1 MNKKLS
7 FNHNYPYYQDFLM
20 KQILLNF
27 VMNSNGNEI
36 HKIFVIDNLLHEYKS
51 NKANL
56 MSTIFFIS
64 AYLFGFNGDKHIIEE
79 YSDLSNSKSD
89 FNVRNIIENI
99 DCVLNSDNIEDISEN
114 VLKKYIKLMKFI
126 CKEFIA
132 EIDEKKQLV
141 EKKVFKSDVIVQ
153 KSSLLELKLN
163 NTDFIIKNMN
173 EFKSNI
179 KKIEK
184 KVKQNKLEK
193 NEK

>member
-141 EKKVFKSDVIVQ
+141 EKKVFKSDVIVV
-153 KSSLLELKLN
+153 KL
-163 NTDFIIKNMN
+163 DPPSV
-173 EFKSNI
+173 ER
-179 KKIEK
+179 KKP
-184 KVKQNKLEK
+184 VLFTA
-193 NEK
+193 

>member
-126 CKEFIA
+126 CKEFIT

-141 EKKVFKSDVIVQ
+141 EKKVFKSDVIIQ

>member
-1 MNKKLS
+1 MNKELK
-7 FNHNYPYYQDFLM
+7 FNHNYPYYQNFLM

-27 VMNSNGNEI
+27 VMNSNGNET
-36 HKIFVIDNLLHEYKS
+36 HKIFVIDNILHEYNS
-51 NKANL
+51 NKENL

-79 YSDLSNSKSD
+79 YSNLSNSKSD

-99 DCVLNSDNIEDISEN
+99 DCVLSSDNIEDISEN

-126 CKEFIA
+126 CKEFIT

-141 EKKVFKSDVIVQ
+141 EKKVFKSDVIIQ

-173 EFKSNI
+173 DFKSNI

>member
-1 MNKKLS
+1 M
-7 FNHNYPYYQDFLM
+7 
-20 KQILLNF
+20 
-27 VMNSNGNEI
+27 
-36 HKIFVIDNLLHEYKS
+36 
-51 NKANL
+51 
-56 MSTIFFIS
+56 
-64 AYLFGFNGDKHIIEE
+64 
-79 YSDLSNSKSD
+79 SNSKSD

-99 DCVLNSDNIEDISEN
+99 DCVLSSDNIEDISEN

-126 CKEFIA
+126 CKEFIT

-141 EKKVFKSDVIVQ
+141 EKKVFKSDVIIQ

-173 EFKSNI
+173 DFKSNI

-193 NEK
+193 NKK

>member
-1 MNKKLS
+1 MNKELS

-126 CKEFIA
+126 CKEFIT
-132 EIDEKKQLV
+132 EVDEKKQLV
-141 EKKVFKSDVIVQ
+141 EKNVFKSDVIVQ

-173 EFKSNI
+173 DFKSNI

>member
-126 CKEFIA
+126 CKEFIT
-132 EIDEKKQLV
+132 EVDEKKQLV
-141 EKKVFKSDVIVQ
+141 EKNVFKSDVIVQ

-173 EFKSNI
+173 DFKSNI

>member
-64 AYLFGFNGDKHIIEE
+64 AYLFGVNGDKHIIEE

-89 FNVRNIIENI
+89 FNVSTKFFIFYVFKIITYIQKNITHLIENQI
-99 DCVLNSDNIEDISEN
+99 
-114 VLKKYIKLMKFI
+114 MKRCF
-126 CKEFIA
+126 
-132 EIDEKKQLV
+132 
-141 EKKVFKSDVIVQ
+141 
-153 KSSLLELKLN
+153 
-163 NTDFIIKNMN
+163 
-173 EFKSNI
+173 
-179 KKIEK
+179 
-184 KVKQNKLEK
+184 QN
-193 NEK
+193 

>member
-126 CKEFIA
+126 CKEFIT

-141 EKKVFKSDVIVQ
+141 EKKVFKSDVIIQ

-173 EFKSNI
+173 DFKSNI

>member
-1 MNKKLS
+1 MNKKLN
-7 FNHNYPYYQDFLM
+7 FNHNYPYYQNFLM

-27 VMNSNGNEI
+27 VMNSNSNET
-36 HKIFVIDNLLHEYKS
+36 HKIFVIDNFLHEYNS
-51 NKANL
+51 NKENL

-79 YSDLSNSKSD
+79 YSNLSNSKSD

-99 DCVLNSDNIEDISEN
+99 DCVLSSDNIEDISEN

-126 CKEFIA
+126 CKEFIT

-141 EKKVFKSDVIVQ
+141 EKKVFKSDVIIQ

-173 EFKSNI
+173 DFKSNI